1 MKNQYNTIITS
12 FLKGFCKKKKQ
23 YNHYIIFMIL
33 FCFFVSITI
42 SRTYQHDY
50 QFNDLSDVKLIQ
62 GYNRALLTVP
72 AGKGLMMVEWDDA
85 ILSISVPKISQKK
98 AKLTKHSGFSVFLF
112 NQAASIDI
120 MFHSQISYSIF
131 TCPTVY
137 SLDGALQL
145 ISNFAKNEL
154 TIVKTSSDIYFKIF
168 DDFDMSGNLK
178 KSGVGSAKLIYN
190 KDNNWIETKDI
201 SSFNLN
207 DLRAYAIV
215 SPSGLVTVEGKVNL
229 YSKYQV
235 NPTVPTYVNLA
246 IEGTIKENQNNY
258 KETIAY
264 GGSGK
269 ESKSMTFNSLVN
281 TQYVTISNNIENS
294 RYYYLYAKDINGDYK
309 LIDQDHPYIDTRTNS
324 FKVQVYMRSA
334 MGLENC
340 SDYVFVTELD
350 SSQLK
355 IEDFNLAY
363 EKINDEHI
371 PDACLYI
378 ENGDGGSSDGS
389 GKGKN
394 KNGNKTGII
403 VGVVIAVIVVIAI
416 VVVVVIFVLKR
427 KKSDQS
433 TQEMKTSNSSLL

>member
-1 MKNQYNTIITS
+1 MY
-12 FLKGFCKKKKQ
+12 
-23 YNHYIIFMIL
+23 
-33 FCFFVSITI
+33 
-42 SRTYQHDY
+42 
-50 QFNDLSDVKLIQ
+50 DVKLIQ
-62 GYNRALLTVP
+62 GYDRAVLTVP

-85 ILSISVPKISQKK
+85 ILTISVPKISQKQ

-112 NQAASIDI
+112 SQPASIDI
-120 MFHSQISYSIF
+120 MFHSQLSYSIF

-145 ISNFAKNEL
+145 ISNFAKNE
-154 TIVKTSSDIYFKIF
+154 IKIGKTSSDIYFKIF

-190 KDNNWIETKDI
+190 KDSNWIETKDI
-201 SSFNLN
+201 NSFNLN
-207 DLRAYAIV
+207 NLRAYAIV
-215 SPSGLVTVEGKVNL
+215 SPSGIVTVEGQVNL

-235 NPTVPTYVNLA
+235 NPTVPTYVNLE
-246 IEGTIKENQNNY
+246 IDGTIKENQNNY

-294 RYYYLYAKDINGDYK
+294 KYYYLYAKDINGNYK
-309 LIDQDHPYIDTRTNS
+309 LIDQNNPYIDTRTNS

-340 SDYVFVTELD
+340 SDYVYVTEFD

-363 EKINDEHI
+363 EKINDDHI

-389 GKGKN
+389 NGN
-394 KNGNKTGII
+394 KKGNKTGII

-416 VVVVVIFVLKR
+416 VVVVVIFVLKK